1 MTPLR
6 IVIVDDEPGCVRRLE
21 RLIDTTPAAEVVGTA
36 RDGLSG
42 LELIRATEPDLVFL
56 DIRMPGMD
64 GVQVAEALA
73 SDALPAIIFTTA
85 FADFAVS
92 AFDLG
97 AFDYLLKPVQ
107 EERVRAGIERAR
119 ERLRLQSVEER
130 ARNLE
135 TALKALRGPEEDVEG
150 AGALRWLW
158 VVDGR
163 GRTRLAVDDV
173 ERFEA
178 ERDYVRVHVEGRSY
192 LIRATLQSIMGKL
205 DPSRF
210 VRVHRSL
217 VVNLEAVR
225 GLRRRITGAMTVT
238 LQSGAEAP
246 VGRVYLAEF
255 RNRLRLPLPAM
266 D

>member
-6 IVIVDDEPGCVRRLE
+6 IVIVDDEPGCIRRLE
-21 RLIDTTPAAEVVGTA
+21 RIVDATPAVEVVGTA
-36 RDGLSG
+36 RDGHEALSV
-42 LELIRATEPDLVFL
+42 IRERTPDLVFL

-73 SDALPAIIFTTA
+73 ESHLPAIIFTTA

-107 EERVRAGIERAR
+107 EDRVRGGIERAR
-119 ERLRLQSVEER
+119 ERLRALGAEDR
-130 ARNLE
+130 ARQLE
-135 TALKALRGPEEDVEG
+135 TALKTLRGPEDDEN
-150 AGALRWLW
+150 ASSLRWLW

-192 LIRATLQSIMGKL
+192 LIRATLQNIAGKL
-205 DPSRF
+205 DPKRF
-210 VRVHRSL
+210 ARVHRSL

-246 VGRVYLAEF
+246 VGRVYLADF
-255 RNRLRLPLPAM
+255 RARLRLPVAAM